1 MILVTPAAAGAL
13 RSLLKHSRATAGH
26 AVRLIP
32 DRRGGLSM
40 LVGPPEAGDEV
51 IQDSGAAVLIVAA
64 ALVPRLDG
72 LVFDWGARE
81 TDGETH
87 RDFGLRRPRGDEVGV
102 GSAVPPLVE

>member
-51 IQDSGAAVLIVAA
+51 
-64 ALVPRLDG
+64 
-72 LVFDWGARE
+72 
-81 TDGETH
+81 
-87 RDFGLRRPRGDEVGV
+87 GV